1 MHLHLVDRY
10 RAGTSAVHR
19 LDPRV
24 KILLVLAY
32 ILGLTLASPGAWASY
47 AAFLALIL
55 AAAGLSG
62 LGLTFAI
69 RRSYVAVPF
78 VLAAAA
84 LPFTIPGPTLFT
96 LPVLGWPVS
105 EPGLVRFI
113 SVALRTWL
121 AVQAAL
127 LLTATTPF
135 PDLLW
140 ALGALKVP
148 PPLVAVVGL
157 MYRYL
162 FLAGDEALRMMR
174 ARQARAAALPGAR
187 PPPAVW
193 QARVAGR
200 MIGSLF
206 LRAIERSERVYNAM
220 LARGYDGRPRS
231 LIHFHMSARDW
242 AALAAGVLLAAGCL
256 GLQGAA

>member
-1 MHLHLVDRY
+1 MHLHLADRY
-10 RAGTSAVHR
+10 RVGTSPVHR

-24 KILLVLAY
+24 KILLVLTY
-32 ILGLTLASPGAWASY
+32 ILGLTLAAPGAWASY
-47 AAFLALIL
+47 AAFLAVIL
-55 AAAGLSG
+55 TAAGLSG
-62 LGLTFAI
+62 LGFAYAL

-84 LPFTIPGPTLFT
+84 LPFTVRGPTLSA

-105 EPGLVRFI
+105 ELGLVLFLSI
-113 SVALRTWL
+113 GLRTWL
-121 AVQAAL
+121 AVQAAI
-127 LLTATTPF
+127 LLTATTAF

-140 ALGALKVP
+140 GLGALKVP
-148 PPLVAVVGL
+148 PALVAVVGL

-187 PPPAVW
+187 PPPVVW

-206 LRAIERSERVYNAM
+206 LRAIERSERVYGAM
-220 LARGYDGRPRS
+220 LARGYDGRTRS
-231 LIHFHMSARDW
+231 LIHFQMSARDW

-256 GLQGAA
+256 GLQGAT

>member
-1 MHLHLVDRY
+1 MHLHLADRY
-10 RAGTSAVHR
+10 RVGTSAVHR

-24 KILLVLAY
+24 KILLVLTY
-32 ILGLTLASPGAWASY
+32 ILGLTLTPPGAWASY

-62 LGLTFAI
+62 LGFSYAL

-78 VLAAAA
+78 LLAAAA
-84 LPFTIPGPTLFT
+84 LPFTAPGSSLFI

-105 EPGLVRFI
+105 EVGLVSFVSI
-113 SVALRTWL
+113 GLRTWL
-121 AVQAAL
+121 AVQAAI

-135 PDLLW
+135 PGLLW
-140 ALGALKVP
+140 GLGALRVP
-148 PPLVAVVGL
+148 PALVAVVGL

-174 ARQARAAALPGAR
+174 ARQARAADLPGAR
-187 PPPAVW
+187 PPATLW

-206 LRAIERSERVYNAM
+206 LRAIERSERVYGAM
-220 LARGYDGRPRS
+220 LARGYDGTTRS
-231 LIHFHMSARDW
+231 LIHFQMSARDW

>member
-10 RAGTSAVHR
+10 RAGTSIAHR

-24 KILLVLAY
+24 KILLVLTY
-32 ILGLTLASPGAWASY
+32 IFGLSLAPPGAWASY
-47 AAFLALIL
+47 AAFFGLAL
-55 AAAGLSG
+55 AAAAFSG
-62 LGLTFAI
+62 LGPTFAV

-78 VLAAAA
+78 ILAAAA
-84 LPFTIPGPTLFT
+84 LPFTVPGPTVLS
-96 LPVLGWPVS
+96 LPVLGWAVS
-105 EPGLVRFI
+105 GPGLVRFVSI
-113 SVALRTWL
+113 AVRTWL
-121 AVQAAL
+121 AVQAAV

-148 PPLVAVVGL
+148 SALVSVVGL

-174 ARQARAAALPGAR
+174 ARQARAAALPAARR
-187 PPPAVW
+187 PPIW
-193 QARVAGR
+193 WRGRVAGR

-206 LRAIERSERVYNAM
+206 LRAIERSERVYGAM
-220 LARGYDGRPRS
+220 LARGYDGQSRS
-231 LIHFHMSARDW
+231 LVHFQMSARDW
-242 AALAAGVLLAAGCL
+242 AALGAGLLLAAGCL
-256 GLQGAA
+256 GLQGVA